1 MKEIYVCLINGKFYG
16 SGSLRYI
23 KELFVDY
30 VITCK
35 MYDKDEVDFKIMEK
49 SAFENRLSGTRCVRC
64 DLDIIHG
71 EKALMNDEKE
81 LAHDNCIGFDD
92 LDENWVECK
101 LIK

>member
-1 MKEIYVCLINGKFYG
+1 ML
-16 SGSLRYI
+16 
-23 KELFVDY
+23 
-30 VITCK
+30 
-35 MYDKDEVDFKIMEK
+35 
-49 SAFENRLSGTRCVRC
+49 FENRLSRTRCVRC